1 VSRSSRKRLA
11 AVVRDPKA
19 DLAEAALLCAT
30 ESNPDLDV
38 DVALLRLDAFAD
50 DLRTRGFPRSDAAA
64 QAAALSGYL
73 HGRQGFTG
81 DTADA
86 HDPRNSLLDH
96 VLARKRGLPIT
107 LSIVYVAVAHRLHA
121 SAFGIGLPGHFVTGI
136 GDPDRPVVL
145 DAFHG
150 GRAVDDTELAEL
162 VERSTGGRAS
172 FRTSMLQ
179 PEPPPRVIRRL
190 LDNLTRDQVTRGD
203 VNGALRTI
211 ELKQLLPD
219 PVPEDLRL
227 YGELLI
233 QTGRYREAA
242 TVLDEYIARAPTPED
257 TEAARVI
264 ARRARAK
271 LN

>member
-1 VSRSSRKRLA
+1 MSRSSRKRLA
-11 AVVRDPKA
+11 AAVRDPNA

-38 DVALLRLDAFAD
+38 DVALLRLEAYAD
-50 DLRTRGFPRSDAAA
+50 DLRTRGFPGSDTVA
-64 QAAALSGYL
+64 QAAALAGYL

-81 DTADA
+81 DTDDY

-107 LSIVYVAVAHRLHA
+107 LSIVYVAVARRLRV
-121 SAFGIGLPGHFVTGI
+121 SAFGIGLPGHFVAGI
-136 GDPDRPVVL
+136 GDPERPVVL
-145 DAFHG
+145 DPFHG
-150 GRAVDDTELAEL
+150 GRVIGDAELTEL
-162 VERSTGGRAS
+162 VERSTAGRAR
-172 FRTSMLQ
+172 FVPSMLR
-179 PEPPPRVIRRL
+179 PETPPRVIRRL
-190 LDNLTRDQVTRGD
+190 LDNLSRDQVAQGD

-211 ELKQLLPD
+211 ELKQLLPISA
-219 PVPEDLRL
+219 PEDLRL

-233 QTGRYREAA
+233 QTGRYGEAA
-242 TVLDEYIARAPTPED
+242 TVLDEYVARAPTPD
-257 TEAARVI
+257 DAEAARVI